1 MWEISYNH
9 LYTCCKRNQC
19 DIYHTQLM
27 TYNTTIKLYC
37 FMCDHMYTVI
47 FSGYTTVKLLK
58 RGVIMNFTIILAIS
72 MMDILG
78 QKEILHTNNNQIL

>member
-1 MWEISYNH
+1 MGIPSSF
-9 LYTCCKRNQC
+9 LR
-19 DIYHTQLM
+19 
-27 TYNTTIKLYC
+27 
-37 FMCDHMYTVI
+37 
-47 FSGYTTVKLLK
+47 YTTVKLLK